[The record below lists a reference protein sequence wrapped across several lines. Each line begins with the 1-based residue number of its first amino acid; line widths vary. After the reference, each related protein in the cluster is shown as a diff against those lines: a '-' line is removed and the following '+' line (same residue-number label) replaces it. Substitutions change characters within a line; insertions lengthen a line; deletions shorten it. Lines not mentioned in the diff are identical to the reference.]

1 MDYQQRNPLTD
12 AEKEFYVNL
21 VQLCPPGTVIFSKIK
36 LAEVVKP
43 TAESGTDKFYDDVKK
58 ILSHTL
64 DFAVYD
70 LNRNYT
76 VAVVDYQ
83 DYERIDQQ
91 RNYFLKTILNE
102 CHIKYFVMSN
112 ISDMYRQDFFKE

>member
-12 AEKEFYVNL
+12 EEKEFYVNL
-21 VQLCPPGTVIFSKIK
+21 VQLCPPGTVVFSKIK

-76 VAVVDYQ
+76 VAVIEFQGNRAIDE
-83 DYERIDQQ
+83 ERKKFLTSVFDQ
-91 RNYFLKTILNE
+91 LSV
-102 CHIKYFVMSN
+102 KYFCVESVAEAYL
-112 ISDMYRQDFFKE
+112 IDIF

>member
-21 VQLCPPGTVIFSKIK
+21 VQLCPPGTVVFSKIK

-58 ILSHTL
+58 ILSYTL
-64 DFAVYD
+64 DFVVYD
-70 LNRNYT
+70 LNRNYS
-76 VAVVDYQ
+76 VAIFVYQ
-83 DYERIDQQ
+83 ENRKINEDRKH
-91 RNYFLKTILNE
+91 FLSEVFNQLE
-102 CHIKYFVMSN
+102 IKFYCIN
-112 ISDMYRQDFFKE
+112 RLADLYLTDFF

>member
-21 VQLCPPGTVIFSKIK
+21 VQLCPPGTVVFSKIK

-76 VAVVDYQ
+76 VAV
-83 DYERIDQQ
+83 IDFQENGFFKED
-91 RNYFLKTILNE
+91 RVSFLTTLFDSVR
-102 CHIKYFVMSN
+102 IKYFALKN
-112 ISDMYRQDFFKE
+112 ISDAYKIDFME

>member
-21 VQLCPPGTVIFSKIK
+21 VQLCPPGTVVFSKIK

-58 ILSHTL
+58 ILSYTL
-64 DFAVYD
+64 DFVVYD
-70 LNRNYT
+70 LNRNYS
-76 VAVVDYQ
+76 VAVFDYQ
-83 DYERIDQQ
+83 ETSEIKQDRKI
-91 RNYFLKTILNE
+91 FLTDIFNHLKIRFYSINRLADLYLTEFLE
-102 CHIKYFVMSN
+102 V
-112 ISDMYRQDFFKE
+112 

>member
-21 VQLCPPGTVIFSKIK
+21 VQLCPLGMVVLSKIK
-36 LAEVVKP
+36 LAEIVKP
-43 TAESGTDKFYDDVKK
+43 MAESGTDKFYDDVKK
-58 ILSHTL
+58 ILSYTL

-70 LNRNYT
+70 LNGNYT

-83 DYERIDQQ
+83 DYERIDQH
-91 RNYFLKTILNE
+91 RHLFLKAILNE

-112 ISDMYRQDFFKE
+112 ISDLYREDFF

>member
-21 VQLCPPGTVIFSKIK
+21 VQLCPPGIVVFSKIK

-76 VAVVDYQ
+76 VAVIEFQGNRAIDE
-83 DYERIDQQ
+83 ERKKFLSSVCDQ
-91 RNYFLKTILNE
+91 LSV
-102 CHIKYFVMSN
+102 KYFCVDSVAEAYL
-112 ISDMYRQDFFKE
+112 IDIF

>member
-21 VQLCPPGTVIFSKIK
+21 VQLCPPGTVVFSKIK

-83 DYERIDQQ
+83 HSERNDQQ
-91 RNYFLKTILNE
+91 RNLFLKATLNE
-102 CHIKYFVMSN
+102 CHIEYYVMSN
-112 ISDMYRQDFFKE
+112 ISDIYKEDIFKE